1 MESQLNSQFFRIR
14 SPSLFRSFG
23 WSPVLRRVA
32 PTPDSLCE
40 DSKIGQPTRSG
51 HQKHVSWQEV
61 EIPVPWDYSNLT
73 TLVILSLKWLNM
85 SSQLAGLDLSFCGW
99 HKHFGD
105 LWMGPGHSPW
115 IPTFRIMRSLGDI
128 PWYPAV
134 PVSKELM
141 LQCIW
146 EICQPNSTAIL
157 LFGEVP
163 HQAVVGYDC
172 QAMNKDP

>member
-1 MESQLNSQFFRIR
+1 MESQFNSQFFRIL

-61 EIPVPWDYSNLT
+61 EIPVLWDSSNLT
-73 TLVILSLKWLNM
+73 TLVALSLKWLNM

-105 LWMGPGHSPW
+105 LWMGPRHSPW

-128 PWYPAV
+128 PWYSAE
-134 PVSKELM
+134 PVSKELIYVAM
-141 LQCIW
+141 YLWDLPAQFNC
-146 EICQPNSTAIL
+146 NSFSWWGPSSSCGL
-157 LFGEVP
+157 WLSLS
-163 HQAVVGYDC
+163 Q
-172 QAMNKDP
+172 